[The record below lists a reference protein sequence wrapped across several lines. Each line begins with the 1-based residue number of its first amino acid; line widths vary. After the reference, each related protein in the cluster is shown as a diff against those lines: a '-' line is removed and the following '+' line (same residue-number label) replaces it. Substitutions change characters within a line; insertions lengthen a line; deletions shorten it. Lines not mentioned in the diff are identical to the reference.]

1 MRQKLIRNIFDQYQQ
16 PENRLTNALIQVL
29 TRNPHLTR
37 KFIRRFAKRTL
48 LPNRVSLSFACQ
60 RRPGDEIRGVDEE
73 DYAEE
78 YGIPDAWIYD
88 EHTRWALIFECKI
101 KAELDVKQLRRHV
114 VTARK
119 QGFNA
124 VDVLIITA
132 DESRPS
138 VLARVHNNVNVSWI
152 NWSQVYEF
160 FASEVDGYFVSDF
173 VSYMR
178 IVEAR
183 MIADGHDDLQL
194 TNFAGIPFGPN
205 HPYNEAEAKAIL
217 RVLMRELRP
226 RLAKSRILPK
236 VDEKIQK
243 GAMVGAW
250 DIIGF
255 GFASGEHF
263 TRHPHLAVVLTT
275 SLSDWRNFDA
285 VWIQIVLPR
294 NAKSEYWS
302 RIRGAGRDRLLKVF
316 TEVTSG
322 IRPLRRRVEYGMWE
336 PKLTL
341 NITQRHF
348 FARREWTRDG
358 LIHFDL
364 DTMLHKRRK
373 IAGDVKSLPA
383 WLDAAHIIGTQSR
396 RANFELALQV
406 RFPLS
411 DRSVCRSPKFV
422 DTLVLSANAL
432 QPFLKLLRG

>member
-1 MRQKLIRNIFDQYQQ
+1 
-16 PENRLTNALIQVL
+16 
-29 TRNPHLTR
+29 
-37 KFIRRFAKRTL
+37 
-48 LPNRVSLSFACQ
+48 VSLSFACQ
-60 RRPGDEIRGVDEE
+60 RQPADETRGIDEE
-73 DYAEE
+73 DYAEK

-101 KAELDVKQLRRHV
+101 KADLTVEQLISHV

-124 VDVLIITA
+124 VHVLIITA
-132 DESRPS
+132 DQSRPN
-138 VLARVHNNVNVSWI
+138 VPARVHNRVNVSWI
-152 NWSQVYEF
+152 NWSQVFEL
-160 FASEVDGYFVSDF
+160 FASEADGYFVSDF

-178 IVEAR
+178 ILEAR

-194 TNFAGIPFGPN
+194 TNFSGIPFGPN
-205 HPYNEAEAKAIL
+205 YSYNEAEAKAVL
-217 RVLMRELRP
+217 RSLMRELRP

-255 GFASGEHF
+255 GFASGGQF
-263 TRHPHLAVVLTT
+263 TRHPHLAVVLTM
-275 SLSDWRNFDA
+275 SLSDWRNFGA
-285 VWIQIVLPR
+285 VWIQIVLPH

-302 RIRGAGRDRLLKVF
+302 RIRGAGRDRLLQVF
-316 TEVTSG
+316 TEVTSR
-322 IRPLRRRVEYGMWE
+322 IRPLRRRVEHGMWE

-341 NITQRHF
+341 DISQRHF
-348 FARREWTRDG
+348 FARKEWTRDG

-364 DTMLHKRRK
+364 DTLVQKRQK
-373 IAGDVKSLPA
+373 IVNDVKHISA
-383 WLDAAHIIGTQSR
+383 WLEAAHNILAQSR
-396 RANFELALQV
+396 HANFELALQV

-422 DTLVLSANAL
+422 DTLVRSAEAF